1 MEWLIG
7 IDGGG
12 TKTVGCAADFAGRIL
27 GRVELGPGNYH
38 TAGLTG
44 FQQVISGVIQAL
56 AADCALPVAGLQ
68 VVGLGLAGADRPRDK
83 EIIREALAGL
93 GFSCHYLIYSDA
105 QAALIAGLG
114 KAEGVVLIAG
124 TGSVAYGIN
133 RRDKVIRAGG
143 WGHLASDEGSGYFLG
158 RQALLRSI
166 RASEQRDRA
175 TVLLPLIIEHF
186 GLSGWDELISFINN
200 RDLAKAE
207 VASLATVV
215 AAAAAGGD
223 KVAAELLAQAA
234 GELAGLVT
242 SVLSRGFAGQQDVSV
257 CTYGSIVNRIPAVSR
272 RLQAV
277 LGAAVRL
284 VPAGRE
290 PAEGAVQLA
299 IEWVRR
305 NQ

>member
-12 TKTVGCAADFAGRIL
+12 TKTVGCAADFAGKIL
-27 GRVELGPGNYH
+27 GRVEHGPGNYH

-44 FQQVISGVIQAL
+44 FKQVISGIIHAL
-56 AADCALPVAGLQ
+56 STACALPVTGLK
-68 VVGLGLAGADRPRDK
+68 VVGLGLAGADRPGDK
-83 EIIREALAGL
+83 EIIRAALAGL

-105 QAALIAGLG
+105 QAALVAGLG

-133 RRDKVIRAGG
+133 RRGEVCRAGG

-166 RASEQRDRA
+166 RASEQRDKA
-175 TVLLPLIIEHF
+175 TVLLPMIIEHF
-186 GLSGWDELISFINN
+186 GLSGWDELISFMNN
-200 RDLAKAE
+200 RDLTKAR

-223 KVAAELLAQAA
+223 RVAAELLAQSAD
-234 GELAGLVT
+234 ELAGLVT
-242 SVLSRGFAGQQDVSV
+242 SVLSRGFAGQKNVSV
-257 CTYGSIVNRIPAVSR
+257 CTYGSVVNLISAVRR
-272 RLQAV
+272 RLQEV
-277 LGAAVRL
+277 LGADVRL

-299 IEWVRR
+299 IEWAQR